1 MLESVLAILP
11 TLVTLVTA
19 ASDTPFDF
27 GLFENEPILRQVLKE
42 DLELTTDLETLNS
55 QYKDEFQNGEHTFVV
70 IIAMQVKLLLKCGTF
85 ADFNSENRRKC
96 FR

>member
-1 MLESVLAILP
+1 MVESVLAILP

-42 DLELTTDLETLNS
+42 DLDLTTDLETLNS
-55 QYKDEFQNGEHTFVV
+55 QYKDEFLTRFLKNQS
-70 IIAMQVKLLLKCGTF
+70 IAIENVSI
-85 ADFNSENRRKC
+85 FN
-96 FR
+96 